1 MTEEKRKWKIKDLG
15 TFLVNMLWASLRGE
29 LLIKLNI
36 GKVFPQIIYTFI
48 LFALIILFSLG
59 VDATMVKV
67 ENNNEILH
75 DLEVLHTQKS
85 YELQQLNR
93 RTTITTLLESL
104 GSEVAP
110 PTKPALQK

>member
-1 MTEEKRKWKIKDLG
+1 MAEEKRKWKIKDLG
-15 TFLVNMLWASLRGE
+15 TFLVNMLWAALRGE

-36 GKVFPQIIYTFI
+36 GKYFPQIIYTFV

-67 ENNNEILH
+67 ENNKEILH

-93 RTTITTLLESL
+93 RTRISSLLEEL
-104 GSEVAP
+104 GSELAP
-110 PTKPALQK
+110 PAKPAEHR